1 MTTWIR
7 RPPDQADQRWHLRAL
22 LPSPVP
28 LLFSA
33 CGLRWTESRSY
44 GLEEI
49 EDQAQVPM
57 SLRCL
62 ECEALFRRQA
72 K

>member
-1 MTTWIR
+1 
-7 RPPDQADQRWHLRAL
+7 
-22 LPSPVP
+22 VP

-33 CGLRWTESRSY
+33 CGLRWTASRSY

-49 EDQAQVPM
+49 EDPAQVPIP
-57 SLRCL
+57 LRCL
-62 ECEALFRRQA
+62 ECEATFRRQA